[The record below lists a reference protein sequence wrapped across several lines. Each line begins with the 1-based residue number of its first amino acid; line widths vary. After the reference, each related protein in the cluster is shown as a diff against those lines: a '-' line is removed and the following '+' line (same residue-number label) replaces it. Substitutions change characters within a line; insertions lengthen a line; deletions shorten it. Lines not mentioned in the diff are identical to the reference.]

1 MNETLQI
8 ENRDDVVRDTHSKA
22 LLKTDLDEKK
32 AWLFKKERNN
42 KIIENENQI
51 NIMRDELNEVKSI
64 LSDIKTIL
72 EGTK

>member
-42 KIIENENQI
+42 KITKNENQI

-72 EGTK
+72 EETK